1 MNLKKRLI
9 LTLMIAMT
17 VMVVVSQVA
26 QFLHSR
32 TNTVGLGARNW
43 QSMHQEALQSAEN
56 VNTALL
62 FGMNTI
68 LESGEM
74 DGFNKV
80 AALEKDIAGFQEFSL
95 YNVKGVVTYSS
106 DKTALK
112 RQLPT
117 DLQSQLFSRPERLRR
132 EKEGAIEIFQP
143 LLTKAKCIECHT
155 DWKPGSICGVTLTRF
170 SGKILSD
177 LQAGNDMAV
186 RAMQKETIQDC
197 ALIIAMT
204 LILSAFLA
212 WWVAAAISKPILII
226 SGKLADASSQ
236 TASSI
241 EQVTG
246 ASTQL
251 ADSASQQA
259 ASLEETSASLEE
271 IASMTQQNS
280 ESANQAKV
288 LADQAH
294 KAAEAG
300 SQDMRQMHQAMDE
313 IQVSSDNIAKIIKK
327 IDEIAFQTNILALN
341 AAVEAARAGEAGM
354 GFAVVANEVRNLAQR
369 SAESA
374 RETAQLIE
382 DAREKSHRGVDI
394 SRRAATSLNDI
405 LNKARKVNELVAG
418 IAVASN
424 EQSQGI
430 AQVNTAVADMDRLT
444 QSSAASAEESASAAL
459 EMRSQAERL
468 DQAVMDLEKMVGR
481 PRDKASSSR
490 PAPSQSK
497 QNGHASQVFRRREG
511 TAIPLRPVS
520 NGARNPVKFA
530 HDAESAE
537 IEKELVQWDEAT
549 MSTGVPSI
557 DEQHQELI
565 RMINRLHSA
574 CAAGAA
580 KEELRQIVEFLQRY
594 VVEHFKHEEGLMEK
608 HRCHARGANA
618 VAHKKFLQAFADLAS
633 DLEKNG
639 PSTSLVLKLKE
650 AVGDWLVN
658 HICHVDTKL
667 RECPGNCAKSHH
679 EQTWVG

>member
-17 VMVVVSQVA
+17 FMVVVSQVA

-32 TNTVGLGARNW
+32 ANTLGLGARNW

-80 AALEKDIAGFQEFSL
+80 AALEKDITGFQEFSL

-106 DKTALK
+106 DKAALK
-112 RQLPT
+112 RQLPA
-117 DLQSQLFSRPERLRR
+117 DLQTKLLSHPERLRR
-132 EKEGAIEIFQP
+132 EKDGAIEIFQP
-143 LLTKAKCIECHT
+143 LLAKAKCIECHT
-155 DWKPGSICGVTLTRF
+155 DWKADSICGVTLTRF

-177 LQAGNDMAV
+177 LQAENETAI

-197 ALIIAMT
+197 SLIIAIT

-212 WWVAAAISKPILII
+212 WWVAAAISRPILLI

-246 ASTQL
+246 ASTHL
-251 ADSASQQA
+251 AEGASQQA

-313 IQVSSDNIAKIIKK
+313 IQVSSDNIAKIIKT

-394 SRRAATSLNDI
+394 SRRAAASLNDI
-405 LNKARKVNELVAG
+405 LAKARKVNELVAG

-430 AQVNTAVADMDRLT
+430 TQVNVAVADMDRLT

-459 EMRSQAERL
+459 EMRSQAEKL
-468 DQAVMDLEKMVGR
+468 DQAVMELEKMVGR
-481 PRDKASSSR
+481 SGDKAGNSR
-490 PAPSQSK
+490 PAPSKSR
-497 QNGHASQVFRRREG
+497 QNGRSSQVPRKKEA
-511 TAIPLRPVS
+511 TAFPLPPVRS
-520 NGARNPVKFA
+520 RARDSIKSPPNG
-530 HDAESAE
+530 ETSG
-537 IEKELVQWDEAT
+537 IEKALVQWDEET
-549 MSTGVPSI
+549 MSTGVASI

-580 KEELRQIVEFLQRY
+580 KEELHQIVEFLQKY

-618 VAHKKFLQAFADLAS
+618 LAHKKFLQAFTDLAS

-658 HICHVDTKL
+658 HICHIDTKL
-667 RECPGNCAKSHH
+667 RDCSGNCTRSHH